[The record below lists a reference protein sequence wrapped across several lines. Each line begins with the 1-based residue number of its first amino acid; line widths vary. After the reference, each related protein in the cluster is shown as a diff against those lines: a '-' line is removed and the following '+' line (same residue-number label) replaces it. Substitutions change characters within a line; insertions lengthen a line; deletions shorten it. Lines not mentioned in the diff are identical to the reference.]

1 MQKASLVPP
10 ESCKALLGSG
20 RNMALGTGKSCLICK
35 MSLFLMSNEIVRGV
49 SVSSREQIISKG
61 GSILTSGVW
70 LALLTTEDPALVT
83 QRGPLSLVGLGD
95 REVQFAES
103 QLGDSPGPLLLSSS
117 HSCSQSTNRVQGT
130 VLGDIRSRS
139 DPWAR
144 QFPNRGWTGL
154 RGVGRAGWGL
164 TEGELHRRA

>member
-1 MQKASLVPP
+1 MQKAPLVLP

-20 RNMALGTGKSCLICK
+20 WNMALGTGKSCPICK

-49 SVSSREQIISKG
+49 SVSLREQIILEG

-95 REVQFAES
+95 HVTALDPFYYLLVSHAVS
-103 QLGDSPGPLLLSSS
+103 QQTVCKV
-117 HSCSQSTNRVQGT
+117 SC
-130 VLGDIRSRS
+130 
-139 DPWAR
+139 
-144 QFPNRGWTGL
+144 
-154 RGVGRAGWGL
+154 
-164 TEGELHRRA
+164 